1 MSCTPIKVDRLSYWL
16 KGFDFNSFNYLTD
29 GFKFGFDI
37 GFRGSVTQ
45 HEVNN
50 LLSARSKPEVVEGK
64 VKKELEGNRFVG
76 SFREKPFKL
85 MQLSPLGLAEKKTPG
100 TYRMIHH
107 LSFPEGSSI
116 NDGIPEEFC
125 HVQYASIQYTIDII
139 NSVGKML
146 SMPKLIYP
154 VHSGLLILNHHNK
167 KNSHLNDVIYTSMT
181 KILKWVVV
189 QVVSVKGTPN
199 V

>member
-1 MSCTPIKVDRLSYWL
+1 MSCTPRKVDRLSYWL
-16 KGFDFNSFNYLTD
+16 KGFDFNSFNYLID

-45 HEVNN
+45 HEVSN

-76 SFREKPFKL
+76 PFREKPFKL

-116 NDGIPEEFC
+116 NDGIPEECC
-125 HVQYASIQYTIDII
+125 HVQYASIQDTIDII
-139 NSVGKML
+139 NSVGKNAFYAKTDI
-146 SMPKLIYP
+146 SSAFGI
-154 VHSGLLILNHHNK
+154 INK
-167 KNSHLNDVIYTSMT
+167 KKSHLNGVIYTSMT